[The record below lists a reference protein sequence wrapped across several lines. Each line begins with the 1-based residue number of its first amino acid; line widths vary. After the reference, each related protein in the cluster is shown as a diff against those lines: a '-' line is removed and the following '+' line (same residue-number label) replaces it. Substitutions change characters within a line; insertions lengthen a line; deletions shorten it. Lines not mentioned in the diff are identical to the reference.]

1 MLECVGRSTD
11 SEEASNGNTDDM
23 NMLDVKLDLV
33 EAWKCLHSMLTALF
47 SRGYALEVVTMRL
60 CARANLGR
68 VGSSQPCHN
77 LVQGKDKSKRPVAD
91 PCIRNWRSAHERSG

>member
-33 EAWKCLHSMLTALF
+33 EAWKCLHSML
-47 SRGYALEVVTMRL
+47 
-60 CARANLGR
+60 
-68 VGSSQPCHN
+68 
-77 LVQGKDKSKRPVAD
+77 
-91 PCIRNWRSAHERSG
+91 SGVLYTW